1 MESKEML
8 KKETLEMI
16 TWCWNKSTLA
26 VFHDWVSVPK
36 TQNSESQKERKRAS
50 L

>member
-26 VFHDWVSVPK
+26 VFHDWVSVP
-36 TQNSESQKERKRAS
+36 SQKERKRAS